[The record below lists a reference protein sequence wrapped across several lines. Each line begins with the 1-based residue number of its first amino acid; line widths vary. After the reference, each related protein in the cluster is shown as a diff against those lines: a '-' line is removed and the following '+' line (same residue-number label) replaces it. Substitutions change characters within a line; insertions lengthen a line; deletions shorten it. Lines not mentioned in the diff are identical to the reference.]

1 MPEHCEAIDANV
13 FAMAEGLHVDE
24 ALEGAKVTKTLRVSE
39 MTLACQVAS
48 VISADSGQGPEQV
61 RRDRGLPR
69 DYLGFLEVEL
79 RGFEP
84 LTP

>member
-1 MPEHCEAIDANV
+1 MPEHCVAIDANV

-24 ALEGAKVTKTLRVSE
+24 ALEGAKVTKTLCVSE
-39 MTLACQVAS
+39 MTLAS
-48 VISADSGQGPEQV
+48 VISADSGRGPEQV

-69 DYLGFLEVEL
+69 DYLGFLGVEL